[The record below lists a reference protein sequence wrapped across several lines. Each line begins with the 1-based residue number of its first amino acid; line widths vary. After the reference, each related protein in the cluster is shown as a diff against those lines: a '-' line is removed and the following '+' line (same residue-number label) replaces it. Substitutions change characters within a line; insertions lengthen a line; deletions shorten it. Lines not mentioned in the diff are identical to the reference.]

1 MACSVNSMSRSD
13 LRDDL
18 QWTQSIHC
26 RVNRVNVGSSKCK
39 LHPCHSPVLK
49 AVTEVLLTKYAV
61 FSPHCDLQFGSN
73 RAVQW
78 LKFNLE
84 SEFQISYHSNEM
96 QAAVSIA
103 TIICVTGCDSR
114 LWVKACDSGLWVKH
128 VIQACDPKLR
138 FKPMVQACDP
148 KLVIRSLWFKPVS
161 HRQAIDNDSPEW
173 SAEWSLIH
181 RWYIGADCLLVAF
194 KRLPISL
201 QNLFYKRFV
210 HRSAKAFAKGS
221 CNRFQRASLFEPLSK
236 SFSNRESLLKSLFKF
251 YCSSSSIRVTIEVS
265 IQVLLFRLLF

>member
-1 MACSVNSMSRSD
+1 MQFSRRIVTYNLVQIEPFNDWSSIWN
-13 LRDDL
+13 LNFRFPI
-18 QWTQSIHC
+18 TQM
-26 RVNRVNVGSSKCK
+26 RCK
-39 LHPCHSPVLK
+39 RLFRSRQSFV
-49 AVTEVLLTKYAV
+49 
-61 FSPHCDLQFGSN
+61 S
-73 RAVQW
+73 
-78 LKFNLE
+78 
-84 SEFQISYHSNEM
+84 
-96 QAAVSIA
+96 QAAIR
-103 TIICVTGCDSR
+103 GCE
-114 LWVKACDSGLWVKH
+114 L
-128 VIQACDPKLR
+128 
-138 FKPMVQACDP
+138 
-148 KLVIRSLWFKPVS
+148 KLVIRAYESSMWFKLVIQSCDSSLWFKLVIQSLWFKPVS
-161 HRQAIDNDSPEW
+161 HRQAIDDDSPEW

-265 IQVLLFRLLF
+265 IQVLLFQLLF

>member
-39 LHPCHSPVLK
+39 LHPCHLPVLK

-61 FSPHCDLQFGSN
+61 FSPHCDLRFGSN

-114 LWVKACDSGLWVKH
+114 LWVKACDSSLW
-128 VIQACDPKLR
+128 
-138 FKPMVQACDP
+138 F
-148 KLVIRSLWFKPVS
+148 KLVIQSLWFKPVS
-161 HRQAIDNDSPEW
+161 HRQAIDDDSPEW

-265 IQVLLFRLLF
+265 IQVLLFQLLF